1 MLLLGGLY
9 RRLYCGQV
17 LLNAGTQLQFP
28 AQFPQAGSN
37 GVDAQGRG
45 FAAPSGPS
53 VVVKAPPPV
62 CQGVNLR
69 LDGVM
74 LHGKLHRRLNT
85 VFHQIGKLPLVSVK
99 LPDFLPH

>member
-9 RRLYCGQV
+9 RRLYRGQV
-17 LLNAGTQLQFP
+17 LLNAGTQLQIP
-28 AQFPQAGSN
+28 AQFPQTGGD
-37 GVDAQGRG
+37 GVDAQGCG

-62 CQGVNLR
+62 RQGIDLR

-74 LHGKLHRRLNT
+74 LHGELCRRFNT
-85 VFHQIGKLPLVSVK
+85 VSHQVGKLPLVSVK
-99 LPDFLPH
+99 FPDFLPH